1 MPDLITRTH
10 MTLDGVERT
19 AVYSPCEKY
28 RYSLLIRW
36 DRTKNPKCF
45 IGLNP
50 STATELEDDPTIRRC
65 IDFAQIWGA
74 GGLLMLN
81 ACAYRATDP
90 KVMLAF
96 DGDKIGPSNTIRD
109 LEHIIVDLNTGPPI
123 AAWGK
128 NAKKVHIPT
137 FGSRLKYPL
146 NRADELR
153 VLMGPMDCLGL
164 NGDGTPVHPLYQPKT
179 AVPIPYNYARK
190 AA

>member
-10 MTLDGVERT
+10 TTLDGVDRT

-65 IDFAQIWGA
+65 IDFARMWGA

-90 KVMLAF
+90 KVMLAYE
-96 DGDKIGPSNTIRD
+96 GDKIGPSNTIRD
-109 LEHIIVDLNTGPPI
+109 LEHIIVNLETGPPI

-128 NAKKVHIPT
+128 HAAKVPVRWMEHP
-137 FGSRLKYPL
+137 KY
-146 NRADELR
+146 NRNDELR
-153 VLMGPMDCLGL
+153 VCMGAMDCLGM
-164 NGDGTPVHPLYQPKT
+164 NKDGTPVHPLYQPKT
-179 AVPIPYNYARK
+179 AVPIPYNYTRRSA
-190 AA
+190 